1 MTATPS
7 LQMQT
12 LVRASLWHS
21 EPSHNCTEFNVSLA
35 PIIGAFALYRP
46 LSD

>member
-7 LQMQT
+7 LQLQT
-12 LVRASLWHS
+12 LVRASFWRS

-35 PIIGAFALYRP
+35 PIIGAFAPYRP
-46 LSD
+46 WSD